1 MLIVRCRPGRRGL
14 MVGAAL
20 VLAVTAALVGVLGT
34 GGPARHAG
42 APAPRMLANA
52 GPGRA
57 LPSGAA
63 APNGA
68 AVPSGGAVAGGLV
81 WADDFNGPAG
91 SPPDASKWNHE
102 TGGGG
107 FGNSELEYYTD
118 STSNAALDGNG
129 DLVITARAENPAG
142 YGCWYGP
149 CRYTSARLNTN
160 GKFAARYGH
169 VEARIKLPR
178 GRGMWPAF
186 WATGSDM
193 GTVGWPD
200 SGEMDIMET
209 IGSTPN
215 LNHGSL
221 HGPGYSGGSSLTGT
235 YPLPNGQSFADGF
248 HTFAIDWAPDR
259 VSFLVDGVTY
269 ETHTAAETDGKPWA
283 FNHPFNLLLNVA
295 VGGVWPGPPDAST
308 SFPQQ
313 LVVDYVHVYAPQT
326 GDGGGDGAGGG
337 TGGGGGTGVAGT
349 ITGAGGR
356 CVDASGGVGAAI
368 RLSTCD
374 GARAQ
379 VWNHG
384 AGTLQSL
391 GRCLDVTHSGTANGT
406 AVRLYDCNGS
416 AAQAWTP
423 RGTRLVNAGSGK
435 CLDGADADGAGLR
448 IWDCD
453 GRASQQ
459 WTVH

>member
-1 MLIVRCRPGRRGL
+1 MAIDRRRPGRHGL
-14 MVGAAL
+14 VVGAAL
-20 VLAVTAALVGVLGT
+20 VLAATAALAGVLGIGRT
-34 GGPARHAG
+34 ARHVG
-42 APAPRMLANA
+42 AADTRMLAN
-52 GPGRA
+52 GV
-57 LPSGAA
+57 AA
-63 APNGA
+63 AS
-68 AVPSGGAVAGGLV
+68 AVPGGLV

-91 SPPDASKWNHE
+91 SAPDARGWNRE

-118 STSNAALDGNG
+118 STSNAALDGDG
-129 DLVITARAENPAG
+129 HLVITVREENPAG

-160 GKFAARYGH
+160 GKFAQRYGH
-169 VEARIKLPR
+169 IEARIKLPR

-193 GTVGWPD
+193 GSVGWPA

-221 HGPGYSGGSSLTGT
+221 HGPGYNGGGSLTGT
-235 YPLPNGQSFADGF
+235 YPLPNGQSFADAF
-248 HTFAIDWAPDR
+248 HTFAVDWAPDR

-295 VGGVWPGPPDAST
+295 VGGVWPGPPDAGT
-308 SFPQQ
+308 PFPQQ
-313 LVVDYVHVYAPQT
+313 MVVDYVHVYAA
-326 GDGGGDGAGGG
+326 GDDSGSGGSGGSGGAAGMITG
-337 TGGGGGTGVAGT
+337 TGGG
-349 ITGAGGR
+349 
-356 CVDASGGVGAAI
+356 CVDASGAVGDAI
-368 RLSTCD
+368 RLSACD
-374 GARAQ
+374 GNRAQ
-379 VWNHG
+379 SWNHG
-384 AGTLQSL
+384 AGTFQAL
-391 GRCLDVTHSGTANGT
+391 GRCMDVTRSGTANGT
-406 AVRLYDCNGS
+406 VVRLYDCNGTN
-416 AAQAWTP
+416 AQAWTVS
-423 RGTRLVNAGSGK
+423 GTRLVNMGSGK
-435 CLDGADADGAGLR
+435 CLDAADAGGTGLR

-453 GRASQQ
+453 GAASQR